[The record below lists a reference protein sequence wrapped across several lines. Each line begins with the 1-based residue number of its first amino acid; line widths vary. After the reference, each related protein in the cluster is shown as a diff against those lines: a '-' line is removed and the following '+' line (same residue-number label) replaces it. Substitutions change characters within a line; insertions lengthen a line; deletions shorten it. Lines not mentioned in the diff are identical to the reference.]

1 MFLAFRLYIG
11 SGFFKVGLFFPRIH
25 FYGHSIVHFT
35 VTMVKV
41 KTELVRAGVL
51 AFFLSR
57 LESKYNLCYCFA
69 SYVASSIPTSI
80 Q

>member
-1 MFLAFRLYIG
+1 MKAVWALALFTFYSGQRSMFLAFRLYIG

-51 AFFLSR
+51 AFFI
-57 LESKYNLCYCFA
+57 
-69 SYVASSIPTSI
+69 SIRK
-80 Q
+80 